1 MARSG
6 LTSTDMQPITSHS
19 VCNLC
24 EAICGLQVTVDAGRI
39 TDIRGDRDDPLSRGH
54 ICPKATALADL
65 HTDPD
70 RLRTPLRK
78 TADGGWASIE
88 WSEAVALVAD
98 KVTETQERFGRNAVG
113 VYLGNPNVH
122 SLGFVTHG
130 LPFLGVLGSRNMF
143 SATSADQLPI
153 QLAAH
158 LMYGHQLQIPIPD
171 LDHTDHLLIIGANP
185 VVSNGSMMTAPDFR
199 NRMRGLRRRGGK
211 LVVID
216 PRHTETAA
224 IADEHHFVRP
234 GTDAALLLAILH
246 VLVHEIGV
254 DAKRIEHLPLAGLDE
269 VEAACATTTP
279 EWAAPITGVDADGI
293 RSIATEFAAAQRAV
307 AYGRMGVSTQRFGT
321 TCQWAIQTI
330 NAITGNLDRV
340 GGALLTDPE
349 IDLVARKLSGRGHFD
364 KWRSRVRD
372 LPEFAGELPVS
383 TLSDEIATPG
393 EGQIKTLITIAGN
406 PVSSSP
412 GGGGLDTALDG
423 LDFMVSIDFYVNETT
438 RHADLILPPTMIF
451 ERDHYDLVF
460 HQLAVHNSSRFA
472 PAIVEKAKD
481 AKHDW
486 EIFRDL
492 SRAITRRRSASATTR
507 RGRRARLAAVP
518 AGVTSSARQL
528 ASPRLLLALLL
539 RSGPGDLTL
548 KKLIDSPSGIDL
560 GPLRPGLR
568 RKLVAK
574 SGVVQLAPPLIID
587 DLARVHTDFAA
598 VAEGELLL
606 IGRRHLRSNNSWMN
620 NSPRLSKGH
629 ARHHLLMHPKDL
641 AGCGL
646 STGDRAVLRSRAGS
660 VTVTVAETEDIMPGV
675 VSLPHGFGQNRSGV
689 RLAVAGAIDAPSA
702 NDVTDPRRLDELSGN
717 AVLNGVPVTVTAV

>member
-1 MARSG
+1 
-6 LTSTDMQPITSHS
+6 MQPTTGHS

-24 EAICGLQVTVDAGRI
+24 EAICGLQVTVEAGRV

-78 TADGGWASIE
+78 TADGGWESIS
-88 WSEAVALVAD
+88 WAAATALVAD
-98 KVTETQERFGRNAVG
+98 NVVQTQERFGRNAVG

-130 LPFLGVLGSRNMF
+130 LPFLGALGSRNMF
-143 SATSADQLPI
+143 SATSADQLPL

-171 LDHTDHLLIIGANP
+171 LDRTHHLLVIGANP

-199 NRMRGLRRRGGK
+199 NRMRDLRRRGGK

-246 VLVHEIGV
+246 VLMHEVGV
-254 DAKRIEHLPLAGLDE
+254 NPTRVEHLPLAGLDE
-269 VEAACATTTP
+269 VSAACDSTTP
-279 EWAAPITGVDADGI
+279 AWAAPITGVDADAI
-293 RSIATEFAAAQRAV
+293 RSIAVDFAAAERAV

-330 NAITGNLDRV
+330 NAVTGNLDRI

-364 KWRSRVRD
+364 KWRSRVRG

-383 TLSDEIATPG
+383 TLSEEITTPG
-393 EGQIKTLITIAGN
+393 DGQIKTLITIAGN

-412 GGGGLDTALDG
+412 GGGGLDGALNG

-438 RHADLILPPTMIF
+438 RHADVILPPTMIF
-451 ERDHYDLVF
+451 ERDHYDLIF
-460 HQLAVHNSSRFA
+460 HQLAVHNTSRFS
-472 PAIVEKAKD
+472 PAVVEKSPG

-492 SRAITRRRSASATTR
+492 NRAVTSRRSAAATSRRDLRTRLAGLPATLTSFARQSAT
-507 RGRRARLAAVP
+507 
-518 AGVTSSARQL
+518 
-528 ASPRLLLALLL
+528 PRLLLALLL
-539 RSGPGDLTL
+539 RTGPGDLTL
-548 KKLIDSPSGIDL
+548 KKLLDARSGVDL

-568 RKLVAK
+568 RKLVAE
-574 SGVVQLAPPLIID
+574 SAVVQLAPPLIID
-587 DLARVHTDFAA
+587 DLSRMHTDFATGSD
-598 VAEGELLL
+598 GELLL

-620 NSPRLSKGH
+620 NSPRLSKGQ
-629 ARHHLLMHPKDL
+629 ARHHLLMHPRDL
-641 AGCGL
+641 AGSGL
-646 STGDRAVLRSRAGS
+646 RTGDRAVLRSRSGS

-689 RLAVAGAIDAPSA
+689 RLAVAGRIDAPSA
-702 NDVTDPRRLDELSGN
+702 NDVTDPGRLDEISGN

>member
-1 MARSG
+1 M
-6 LTSTDMQPITSHS
+6 TPITTRS

-24 EAICGLQVTVDAGRI
+24 EAICGLQVTVDAGKV

-54 ICPKATALADL
+54 ICPKATALTDL
-65 HTDPD
+65 HLDPD

-78 TADGGWASIE
+78 TADGGWEDISWKA
-88 WSEAVALVAD
+88 AATLVAD
-98 KVTETQERFGRNAVG
+98 KIVSTQEKYGRDGVAV
-113 VYLGNPNVH
+113 YTGNPNVH

-130 LPFLGVLGSRNMF
+130 VPFLGALGTRNMF

-153 QLAAH
+153 QLTAH

-199 NRMRGLRRRGGK
+199 NRMRELRRRGGR

-216 PRHTETAA
+216 PRRTETAA
-224 IADEHHFVRP
+224 IADEHHYVRP
-234 GTDAALLLAILH
+234 GTDAALLLAVLH
-246 VLVHEIGV
+246 VLVHEAGV
-254 DAKRIEHLPLAGLDE
+254 DDKRIAHLPLAGLDE
-269 VEAACATTTP
+269 LEAACRSTTP
-279 EWAAPITGVDADGI
+279 EWAAPLTGVDAEDI
-293 RSIATEFAAAQRAV
+293 RSIATDFAAAERAV
-307 AYGRMGVSTQRFGT
+307 AYGRMGVSTQQFGT
-321 TCQWAIQTI
+321 LCQWAIQAI
-330 NAITGNLDRV
+330 NAVTGNLDRV

-372 LPEFAGELPVS
+372 LPEFGGELPVS
-383 TLSDEIATPG
+383 TLADEISTPG
-393 EGQIKTLITIAGN
+393 ERQIKTLITVAGN

-412 GGGGLDTALDG
+412 GGSGLDEALAG

-451 ERDHYDLVF
+451 ERDHYDLIF
-460 HQLAVHNSSRFA
+460 HQLAVHNSARFS
-472 PAIVEKAKD
+472 PAVVEKSAG

-492 SRAITRRRSASATTR
+492 TSAIARRRATSHGRGINALRRRAAGMPAQVKSRARSRAT
-507 RGRRARLAAVP
+507 
-518 AGVTSSARQL
+518 
-528 ASPRLLLALLL
+528 PRTLLALLL
-539 RSGPGDLTL
+539 RTGPGKLTL
-548 KKLIDSPSGIDL
+548 SALLRSPSGVDL

-568 RKLVAK
+568 GKLVAK
-574 SGVVQLAPPLIID
+574 SGAVQLAPPLLLA
-587 DLARVHTDFAA
+587 DLDRLHTDLVSIAD
-598 VAEGELLL
+598 GQLLL

-620 NSPRLSKGH
+620 NSPRLSKGQ

-660 VTVTVAETEDIMPGV
+660 VTVTVAETDDIMPGV
-675 VSLPHGFGQNRSGV
+675 VSLPHGFGQRRSGV
-689 RLAVAGAIDAPSA
+689 RLAVAGQVDAPSA
-702 NDVTDPRRLDELSGN
+702 NDVTDPMHLDTVSGN
-717 AVLNGVPVTVTAV
+717 AVLNGVPVTVSPS